1 MGAPNF
7 FLTLVATGTGAIA
20 HAAEQPDAEIGVPA
34 ILCGIIFGFLI
45 TVYLAVT
52 GGSLLAK
59 SMRPWKQAFLKV
71 ESLGSQDQEKQK
83 EEGFAA
89 SAKIPISNE
98 IMDRIESAGLT
109 MPLLKALNN
118 EILLE
123 KLLVDAGV
131 QSPGDRV
138 RVILAVRELGDDV
151 PKRLSVK
158 NLQRYGY
165 ETWQD

>member
-1 MGAPNF
+1 M
-7 FLTLVATGTGAIA
+7 
-20 HAAEQPDAEIGVPA
+20 
-34 ILCGIIFGFLI
+34 
-45 TVYLAVT
+45 
-52 GGSLLAK
+52 
-59 SMRPWKQAFLKV
+59 